1 MRNEIIK
8 PITRQYYAN
17 KIDAWLGKGQ
27 IIVLTGQRRVG
38 KSYILKD
45 FIERHKEDSNSNF
58 IYIDKERKKFDE
70 ILNYEQLNAYVETQK
85 KEGLHN
91 FIIIDEVQEIDG
103 WEKSVRSY
111 RLEDN
116 VDILITG
123 SNSQMLSSELST
135 LIGGRYQEIN
145 IQSLCYTEFLVFHN
159 LEDSDESLWKYI
171 NYGGL
176 PGLIQVG
183 IDNDEFIWEY
193 IKGVFHTVVLKDIV
207 ERQSVRN
214 LTFLNRLLR
223 YFADTIGKLTSI
235 NNISKFMKSQ
245 GVDIAVKSISSY
257 LSYYKDA
264 YLLSTV
270 ERFDIHGKRI
280 LESNEKIYFG
290 DLGLRNFISGGERE
304 GDIEKVIENIV
315 YLQLTRMGYNITVGQ
330 LKAGE
335 VDFVCTKPNERIYV
349 QVSYLIAT
357 KETEEREFG
366 ALSSINDNYPK
377 YVISMTPLIKR
388 SDKDGIIHI
397 GLRNFL
403 KNGF

>member
-85 KEGLHN
+85 QEGLHN

-193 IKGVFHTVVLKDIV
+193 IKGVFYTVVLKDIV

-315 YLQLTRMGYNITVGQ
+315 YLQLTRMGYSITVGQ

>member
-1 MRNEIIK
+1 MRNEIVK

-85 KEGLHN
+85 QEGLHN

-183 IDNDEFIWEY
+183 IENDEFIWEY
-193 IKGVFHTVVLKDIV
+193 INGVFHTVVLKDIV

-223 YFADTIGKLTSI
+223 YFADTIGKLTSM
-235 NNISKFMKSQ
+235 NNISRFMKSQ

>member
-85 KEGLHN
+85 QEGLHN

-193 IKGVFHTVVLKDIV
+193 INGVFHTVVLKDIV

-235 NNISKFMKSQ
+235 NNISRFMKSQ

>member
-70 ILNYEQLNAYVETQK
+70 ILSYEQLNAYVETQK
-85 KEGLHN
+85 QEGLHN
-91 FIIIDEVQEIDG
+91 FIIIDEVLEIDG

>member
-70 ILNYEQLNAYVETQK
+70 ILSYEQLNAYVETQK
-85 KEGLHN
+85 QEGLHN

-183 IDNDEFIWEY
+183 IENDEFIWEY
-193 IKGVFHTVVLKDIV
+193 IKGVFYTVVLKDIV

-235 NNISKFMKSQ
+235 NNISRFMKSQ

>member
-85 KEGLHN
+85 QEGLHN

-193 IKGVFHTVVLKDIV
+193 IKGVFYTVVLKDIV

-223 YFADTIGKLTSI
+223 YFADTIGKLSSI

>member
-85 KEGLHN
+85 QEGLHN

-183 IDNDEFIWEY
+183 IENDEFIWEY
-193 IKGVFHTVVLKDIV
+193 IKGVFYTVVLKDIV

-223 YFADTIGKLTSI
+223 YFADTIGKLTSM

>member
-85 KEGLHN
+85 QEGLHN

-183 IDNDEFIWEY
+183 IENDEFIWEY
-193 IKGVFHTVVLKDIV
+193 INGVFHTVVLKDIV

-223 YFADTIGKLTSI
+223 YFADTIGKLTSM
-235 NNISKFMKSQ
+235 NNISRFMKSQ

>member
-85 KEGLHN
+85 QEGLHN

-193 IKGVFHTVVLKDIV
+193 IKGVFYTVVLKDIV

>member
-58 IYIDKERKKFDE
+58 IYIDIERKKFDE
-70 ILNYEQLNAYVETQK
+70 ILNYEQLSAYVETQK
-85 KEGLHN
+85 QEGLHN

-193 IKGVFHTVVLKDIV
+193 IKGVFYTVVLKDIV

-223 YFADTIGKLTSI
+223 YFADTIGKLTSM

-270 ERFDIHGKRI
+270 ERFDIRGKRI

>member
-85 KEGLHN
+85 QEGLHN

-193 IKGVFHTVVLKDIV
+193 IKGVFHTIVLKDIV

>member
-85 KEGLHN
+85 QEGLHN

-193 IKGVFHTVVLKDIV
+193 IKGVFYTVVLKDIV

-235 NNISKFMKSQ
+235 NNISRFMKSQ

>member
-45 FIERHKEDSNSNF
+45 FIERHKEDSNYNF

-85 KEGLHN
+85 QEGLHN